1 MLTDTQ
7 ALYLRAFENGPVS
20 AEEKGLTWT
29 VLIKRGLVERQDDQL
44 ILTEAGA
51 KALKEHFL

>member
-7 ALYLRAFENGPVS
+7 ALYLRAFENNPVS

-51 KALKEHFL
+51 KALKGHFL